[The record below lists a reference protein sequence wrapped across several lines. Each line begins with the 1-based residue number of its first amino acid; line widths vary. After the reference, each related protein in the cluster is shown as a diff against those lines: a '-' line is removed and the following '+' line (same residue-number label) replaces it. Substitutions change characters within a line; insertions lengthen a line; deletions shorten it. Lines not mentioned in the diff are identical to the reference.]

1 MKKNR
6 SGSGKLLTYIC
17 LVLAMQGTSATKA
30 IMEDQHHI
38 RRIDK
43 IDRKERKR
51 HKRKVR

>member
-6 SGSGKLLTYIC
+6 SGRLLTYIC
-17 LVLAMQGTSATKA
+17 LVLAMQGTSAAKA

-51 HKRKVR
+51 HKRKIR